1 MTKTVAAVYEDGVL
15 KLEAPLPLPEKSPV
29 MVTIQSE
36 LAVSEDAE
44 RTFWLKAS
52 ETALKKTWD
61 NPEDDVFNEL
71 LPR

>member
-15 KLEAPLPLPEKSPV
+15 KLEAPLPLPDKSPV
-29 MVTIQSE
+29 MVTVESE
-36 LAVSEDAE
+36 LAVSEDTE
-44 RTFWLKAS
+44 RKFWLKAS
-52 ETALKKTWD
+52 ANALTKTWD